1 MSRLARLLRLH
12 GADVGSI
19 ATFDKLYNTNFLAL
33 DETDFNYWLAC
44 VHQDKAYGFPVPF
57 AKTCLWKSL
66 AQRIS
71 RYRWIELDRHD
82 EVSNEMR

>member
-1 MSRLARLLRLH
+1 MSRLARLLKLH

-19 ATFDKLYNTNFLAL
+19 ATFDRLYKTNFLAL
-33 DETDFNYWLAC
+33 EETDFNYWLAC
-44 VHQDKAYGFPVPF
+44 ITQDKAMLLPVPF
-57 AKTCLWKSL
+57 PKTCLWKSL

-71 RYRWIELDRHD
+71 RYRWIELDRYD